1 MAAEAGPH
9 GPAPTMAAMEI
20 DELNRLYT
28 WVLWAAF
35 AVATAFGFIAQRT
48 HFCTM
53 GAISDIVN
61 MGDWTRMRMW
71 GMAVGVAMIGFYA
84 MAGFGW
90 IDPNQTIYTSGR
102 ILWLSALSGGAL
114 FGFGMVLAS
123 GCGSKTL
130 VRIGA
135 GSLKSLVVFFVMG
148 FAAFATLRGVVAVW
162 RDSTIDQVVLEISAG
177 GAVPSWLSAGLGM
190 SPDAAGLFAAL
201 VIGGGLI
208 VWALAGADFRTG
220 NNLLAGLGLGAVI
233 VAMWWV
239 SGHLG
244 FVPEHPET
252 LESVYLA
259 SNSRRMESLTFTA
272 PMAYTLDW
280 IIFYSDTSKVLTFG
294 VVTVVGVVVG
304 ALLCALLERSFRWEG
319 FHGTQDTALHMIGA
333 ACMGVGGV
341 TALGCTVGQGM
352 SGLSTLSLSSVIAV
366 TGIMLGAI
374 GGFRFQM
381 WLLDRE

>member
-1 MAAEAGPH
+1 
-9 GPAPTMAAMEI
+9 MAAMDI
-20 DELNRLYT
+20 ADFQQLQT
-28 WVLWAAF
+28 QVLWAAF
-35 AVATAFGFIAQRT
+35 AVAAVFGFIAQRT

-61 MGDWTRMRMW
+61 MSDWTRMRMW
-71 GMAVGVAMIGFYA
+71 GMAVGVAMVGFYG
-84 MAGFGW
+84 MAWLGW
-90 IDPNQTIYTSGR
+90 IDGGKSIYTSGR
-102 ILWLSALSGGAL
+102 IIWLSALTGGAV

-148 FAAFATLRGVVAVW
+148 LAAFATLRGVFAVARVNSV
-162 RDSTIDQVVLEISAG
+162 DKITFEIPAG
-177 GAVPSWLSAGLGM
+177 GAVPSWIASGLGLD
-190 SPDAAGLFAAL
+190 PALTGLLLALLVGGAL
-201 VIGGGLI
+201 VL
-208 VWALAGADFRTG
+208 WALLGTDFRNA
-220 NNLLAGLGLGAVI
+220 NNLLGGLGIGLAV

-252 LESVYLA
+252 LDAVYLA
-259 SNSRRMESLTFTA
+259 SNSGRMESLTFTA
-272 PMAYTLDW
+272 PMAYALDW
-280 IIFYSDTSKVLTFG
+280 LIFFSDTSKLLTFG

-304 ALLCALLERSFRWEG
+304 SFVCTLMERNFRWEG
-319 FHGTQDTALHMIGA
+319 FRSTQDTALHIVGG
-333 ACMGVGGV
+333 ACMGIGGV
-341 TALGCTVGQGM
+341 TALGCTVGQGL
-352 SGLSTLSLSSVIAV
+352 SGLSTLSLLSAIAV
-366 TGIMLGAI
+366 TGIVLGAV